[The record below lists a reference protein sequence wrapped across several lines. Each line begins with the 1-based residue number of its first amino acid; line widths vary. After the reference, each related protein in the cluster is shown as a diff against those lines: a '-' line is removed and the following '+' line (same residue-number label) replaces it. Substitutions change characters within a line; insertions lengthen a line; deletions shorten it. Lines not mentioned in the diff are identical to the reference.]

1 MDEETKSKQAW
12 RSRLRATWGRI
23 WKLVIGIGAL
33 LAIAGSLKGLEVWP
47 LEPEAHPT
55 ADVRVDP
62 SASLFAP
69 AGDPSSE
76 YVCLIN
82 AGEEPVQ
89 LDGWELR
96 DRIKQ
101 SVLLGQLL
109 LQPEAGVRVHT
120 GEGAAGESDLYGNRG
135 DTIWN
140 NDEDTVEVYDADGRL
155 VDEQRH
161 REASGGGPPERC
173 G

>member
-1 MDEETKSKQAW
+1 MAEETKSKQAW
-12 RSRLRATWGRI
+12 HSRIRAMWGRI
-23 WKLVIGIGAL
+23 WKLVLGIGAL

-47 LEPEAHPT
+47 SEPEGHST

-69 AGDPSSE
+69 KGDPSSE

-82 AGEEPVQ
+82 AGEDPVQ

-140 NDEDTVEVYDADGRL
+140 NDEDTAEVYDADGRL

-161 REASGGGPPERC
+161 REASGAGPPERC